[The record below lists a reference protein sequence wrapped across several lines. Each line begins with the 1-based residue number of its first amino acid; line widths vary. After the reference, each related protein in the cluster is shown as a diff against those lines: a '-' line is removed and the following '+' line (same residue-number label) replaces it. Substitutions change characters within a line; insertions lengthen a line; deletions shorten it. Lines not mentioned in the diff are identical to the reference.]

1 MQLGTLEGT
10 FGRLGNKERADTK
23 YREGTQSMCHKKNNA
38 IATKIYFRK
47 KLNSNL
53 RGFTLHL
60 ELLIPVA
67 DDVTFDVGMDREVI
81 LTGVLSSIRS

>member
-1 MQLGTLEGT
+1 LGDLEIK
-10 FGRLGNKERADTK
+10 KEQIRNIVKAHKVCAT
-23 YREGTQSMCHKKNNA
+23 KKNNA
-38 IATKIYFRK
+38 IATKIYFRNGMSEK
-47 KLNSNL
+47 KIKSNL

-67 DDVTFDVGMDREVI
+67 DDVTFVVGMDREVI